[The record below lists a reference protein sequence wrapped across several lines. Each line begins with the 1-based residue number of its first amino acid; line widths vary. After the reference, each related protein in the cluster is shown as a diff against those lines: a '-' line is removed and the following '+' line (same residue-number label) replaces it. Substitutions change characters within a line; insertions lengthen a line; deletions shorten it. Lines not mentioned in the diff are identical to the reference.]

1 MAFAKA
7 FSKDRKQCLDQI
19 SIAAAIEVKAQLREL
34 EEAAMSGNAGV
45 VNILATRI
53 NSRLADEMA
62 YKRNQQRSATDTV
75 QICKVSKGA
84 RRYDR
89 HA

>member
-34 EEAAMSGNAGV
+34 EEAAMIGNAGV

-53 NSRLADEMA
+53 NSRISDELTWQK
-62 YKRNQQRSATDTV
+62 YHQRAV
-75 QICKVSKGA
+75 GA
-84 RRYDR
+84 RHDR
-89 HA
+89 SVRT